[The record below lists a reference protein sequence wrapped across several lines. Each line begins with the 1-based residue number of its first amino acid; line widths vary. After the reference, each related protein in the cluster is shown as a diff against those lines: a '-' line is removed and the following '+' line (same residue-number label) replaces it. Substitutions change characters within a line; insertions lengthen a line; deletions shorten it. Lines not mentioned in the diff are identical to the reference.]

1 MFLHHY
7 ASYCDE
13 GFVTEI
19 IYGKDTNSPP
29 PFTAGGGVVLHSL
42 RDTEFFIAFSGLQN
56 DAEIYKWMS
65 L

>member
-29 PFTAGGGVVLHSL
+29 PFTAGGGVVVHSL
-42 RDTEFFIAFSGLQN
+42 RDTEFFIAFSGF
-56 DAEIYKWMS
+56 AK
-65 L
+65 